1 MPLTPADHFSLNTHG
16 DHVTQA
22 REPEELRDI
31 LCYIFHEMSMRL
43 THSRVERTGFEA
55 ATSYKIQ
62 LAFYYT
68 VNEMVRR
75 MH

>member
-1 MPLTPADHFSLNTHG
+1 MPLTPAHRFSLTTHG
-16 DHVTQA
+16 NRVAQA
-22 REPEELRDI
+22 TEPEELRDI

-43 THSRVERTGFEA
+43 SGSRVERTGFEA
-55 ATSYKIQ
+55 ATSYEIQ

-68 VNEMVRR
+68 VNEMVHR